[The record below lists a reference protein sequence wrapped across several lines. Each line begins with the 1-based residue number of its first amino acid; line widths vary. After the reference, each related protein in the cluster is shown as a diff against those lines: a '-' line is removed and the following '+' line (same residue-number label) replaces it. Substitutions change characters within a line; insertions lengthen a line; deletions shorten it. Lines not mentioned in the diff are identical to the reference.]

1 MVFTR
6 VLMFPETESGK
17 TSGPEGTALLYP
29 GRDTFEF
36 DQGHVIKN
44 QPITVL
50 VLLSESLGM

>member
-6 VLMFPETESGK
+6 VLMFPERESGK

-29 GRDTFEF
+29 SRDTFEF

-50 VLLSESLGM
+50 VLLS